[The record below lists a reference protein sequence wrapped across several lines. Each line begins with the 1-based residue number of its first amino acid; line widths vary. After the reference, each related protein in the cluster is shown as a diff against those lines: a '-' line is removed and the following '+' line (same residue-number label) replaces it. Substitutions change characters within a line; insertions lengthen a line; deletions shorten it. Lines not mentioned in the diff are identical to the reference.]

1 MAMKLNVCK
10 ECFPWPWADCEHSD
24 RVNQAYSNLII
35 ETEHRIEDLHT
46 DKAGPMI
53 SSVFDISNQGEAE
66 LWTPW
71 IQ

>member
-1 MAMKLNVCK
+1 
-10 ECFPWPWADCEHSD
+10 
-24 RVNQAYSNLII
+24 VNQAYSNLII

-66 LWTPW
+66 L
-71 IQ
+71 